1 VASIQTSDVLIVG
14 SGGREHALGWKISKS
29 PHVEKIYYAPGNGG
43 TAENLDIKQNDIS
56 ALLAFALSRD
66 RDLLTIIGPEEPLS
80 LGIVDAFLKEGL
92 KIFGPTAAA
101 AKIEASKSFAKEFM
115 VEAGIPTARF
125 GIFTDPAKAKEYVSA
140 QPGPVVVK
148 ADGLA
153 AGKGVVVCD
162 SSEQALAAVDSMMVR
177 REFGSAGGKV
187 VIEDRIVGEEA
198 SFIAMCD
205 GEAIVPLASSQ
216 DHKRVFDGDLGPNTG
231 GMGAYSPAPVID
243 ESMYEQIVQQVMK
256 PAISTMKKRGTPF
269 VGFLYAGIMVEE
281 KSGKP
286 YVLEFNARMGD
297 PECQPIM
304 MRMES
309 DLLPYVRAAVDG
321 RLASLPPIRWSD
333 RTAVCVV
340 MAARGYPGN
349 YEKGR
354 VIEGLSSVAEE
365 EAVVFHAGTS
375 RDATGRV
382 VTNSGRVLGVTAMG
396 KDAQEA
402 ANEAYSAA
410 RRIRWG
416 ENGQHY
422 RTDIAQRAIM
432 RQK

>member
-1 VASIQTSDVLIVG
+1 MASIQTSDVLIVG